1 MSRAE
6 IIEKTIIALN
16 SLPENKGEEVVNFAD
31 FLVKKNDEQQLQ
43 KGIHYMIENS
53 EAFSFLKEEED
64 IYTLDDLKEKF

>member
-1 MSRAE
+1 M
-6 IIEKTIIALN
+6 
-16 SLPENKGEEVVNFAD
+16 PENKGEEVVNFAD

>member
-43 KGIHYMIENS
+43 KGIHYMMRRCS
-53 EAFSFLKEEED
+53 K
-64 IYTLDDLKEKF
+64 